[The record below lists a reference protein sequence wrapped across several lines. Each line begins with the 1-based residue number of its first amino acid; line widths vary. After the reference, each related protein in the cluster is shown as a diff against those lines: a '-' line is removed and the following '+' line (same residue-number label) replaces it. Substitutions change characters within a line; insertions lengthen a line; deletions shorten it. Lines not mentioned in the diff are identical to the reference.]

1 MKLLRVSSYQ
11 IWKRPGM
18 ENGDLM
24 MSLDSLSQSLT
35 TVTEKVFPYDQFK
48 LCFLWTV
55 ITIHCPLTAHLS
67 QEARFVFFKTVF
79 SIFLTRWL
87 KSYLNFFIFSPLP
100 LSSQRSCAAVS
111 HCLTDLPP
119 DSLPELKTMPDAA
132 LQVPSRSE
140 SFPLIYFR
148 YFCIA
153 TRAYCWFKSTSFLLG
168 PRDPFLQSLQPAPT
182 HGAHFH
188 V

>member
-87 KSYLNFFIFSPLP
+87 KRVIWIFLFSPHFPYP
-100 LSSQRSCAAVS
+100 LKGHVLQF
-111 HCLTDLPP
+111 LT
-119 DSLPELKTMPDAA
+119 
-132 LQVPSRSE
+132 V
-140 SFPLIYFR
+140 
-148 YFCIA
+148 
-153 TRAYCWFKSTSFLLG
+153 LLT
-168 PRDPFLQSLQPAPT
+168 SLQT
-182 HGAHFH
+182 HSQNWRLCQMQPCKCQVEVNHFLWSTFDTFALLQELTADSSRLLSY
-188 V
+188 